1 MGIGTS
7 DIIGAKT
14 DIRGVPAMT
23 VTGEASGTWPHRGLI
38 ARAAAAE
45 VGILLYRGCQSA
57 IVHGLT
63 DMLVTASDFSSA
75 RGGGALRLSH
85 WSPDGASNFARSFDT
100 HAGVDGSA
108 DIIVAPGRLSGR

>member
-14 DIRGVPAMT
+14 DIPGVPAII
-23 VTGEASGTWPHRGLI
+23 VTGEASGTRPHRGLI

-57 IVHGLT
+57 MVHGLT
-63 DMLVTASDFSSA
+63 DMLGNRKRRFLGARRPRLATEPLVT
-75 RGGGALRLSH
+75 
-85 WSPDGASNFARSFDT
+85 
-100 HAGVDGSA
+100 
-108 DIIVAPGRLSGR
+108 